1 LFSGKRIFELP
12 YSNRAAFVHSVGD
25 TEDIKRYGIQNKII
39 EIPNGITLK
48 NIPKEFN
55 NNLIHD
61 NYPQTINKKKIVF
74 LGRLDPLH
82 KGLDLMLKAFALAQL
97 KESVL
102 FLIGPDFRNNKSKL
116 EFMAKELGIQNNVIF
131 VGPLYGN
138 DKYNFLFHSDIFIHT
153 SRWEGMPFSVIEAM
167 SMKIPCL
174 LTSPANPMNKIV
186 DNVSGWVVD
195 INIKDI
201 AKKLKIIEKLEI
213 SYLKKI
219 GSKGYQI
226 VQKYFTWDNIANQML
241 INYQNVINEKH
252 GKRGN

>member
-1 LFSGKRIFELP
+1 
-12 YSNRAAFVHSVGD
+12 
-25 TEDIKRYGIQNKII
+25 
-39 EIPNGITLK
+39 
-48 NIPKEFN
+48 
-55 NNLIHD
+55 
-61 NYPQTINKKKIVF
+61 
-74 LGRLDPLH
+74 
-82 KGLDLMLKAFALAQL
+82 
-97 KESVL
+97 
-102 FLIGPDFRNNKSKL
+102 
-116 EFMAKELGIQNNVIF
+116 
-131 VGPLYGN
+131 
-138 DKYNFLFHSDIFIHT
+138 
-153 SRWEGMPFSVIEAM
+153 
-167 SMKIPCL
+167 
-174 LTSPANPMNKIV
+174 MNKIV